1 MARKQRLHLCGQAEQ
16 LLQRVIS
23 IYDIGNSL
31 DILTADAHLRH
42 LITSALD
49 SFKLQRLDAS
59 IPCSEAGTR
68 ESRSASIS

>member
-1 MARKQRLHLCGQAEQ
+1 MHLCDQAEQ
-16 LLQRVIS
+16 LLQRVVS
-23 IYDIGNSL
+23 IYDVGNSL

-42 LITSALD
+42 FIRSALD
-49 SFKLQRLDAS
+49 RFKLQRLDES